1 LKNKNIIICD
11 LDDTLANHEIRNR
24 LYHRSGGNYDIL
36 FSPELVVFD
45 TVNERVKLLLDTF
58 RALDYEIFILS
69 ARPDSMLSA
78 TETWLN
84 NNKIVYDNIKLK
96 EKKNKYQ
103 LSAEWKVNYVKMITR
118 PGKLTL
124 AKFNIAFAIDDWPPV
139 IKAFEEIGIKV
150 FDAKKINTI

>member
-1 LKNKNIIICD
+1 MEKKIRNIIICD

-58 RALDYEIFILS
+58 HDLDYEVFILS

-103 LSAEWKVNYVKMITR
+103 LSAEWKVNYIKKLQKNPYFKIDIT
-118 PGKLTL
+118 
-124 AKFNIAFAIDDWPPV
+124 FAIDDWPPV

-150 FDAKKINTI
+150 LDAKKINTI